1 MAALS
6 LEQLNSVAGI
16 SNFRNVL
23 TEAGKGKW
31 DRDVKPH
38 LDRLV
43 DYDTRYVSSINPSTY
58 NPAVANDL
66 LAFLMTKDAS
76 GLNKFAQLTGK
87 ISATIFEGDLIAI
100 SGLLKKNR
108 PALKDIINKIQA
120 TLGNRS
126 QTYKGFRPL
135 NVPAAPAAAASGA
148 AAGAPP
154 DPAGGQGAPAVGAP
168 AAAAAAKPI
177 GSMTPEEIEAELA
190 NINSQLPPK
199 GGRRRKNRKTRKT
212 RKSRKT
218 RKHKRHHR
226 TARR

>member
-1 MAALS
+1 MAALN
-6 LEQLNSVAGI
+6 LKQLNSVADI

-76 GLNKFAQLTGK
+76 GLNKFAQLTEK
-87 ISATIFEGDLIAI
+87 ISATIFEDDLIAI
-100 SGLLKKNR
+100 SGLFKKNR

-120 TLGNRS
+120 ILGDRS
-126 QTYKGFRPL
+126 QTYKSFRPL
-135 NVPAAPAAAASGA
+135 NVPAAAAPAAAAAS
-148 AAGAPP
+148 GAPP
-154 DPAGGQGAPAVGAP
+154 DPAGGQGAPAV
-168 AAAAAAKPI
+168 AAAKPI
-177 GSMTPEEIEAELA
+177 ASMTKEELDAELA
-190 NINSQLPPK
+190 NINSELPPR
-199 GGRRRKNRKTRKT
+199 GGRRRKNRKTRRT
-212 RKSRKT
+212 RKTRKT